1 MTAKRADVVGGG
13 GGELVVC
20 YRRFFAFSVMVM
32 MK

>member
-1 MTAKRADVVGGG
+1 MTAKRADVVGG